1 MERSEGAGLGLSIA
15 GHVGLL
21 ALLSLNLMSV
31 RQMPKL
37 SEPMD
42 VMLVDKAGLV
52 SAAPEISKEPPQ
64 AAQAPELGPV
74 EETPPEPTPAPAKP
88 EPAPPT
94 PPKPAPT
101 PKPALKPAPPK
112 PAPAP
117 TPKPAEKTPPTPAKA
132 APAPAAKA
140 TPAPAKPKPK
150 ATSLGTDF
158 LKGIPV
164 EKSAGKGAAPRAAA
178 ISPIAMNGL
187 VALIASQVKPCYTIP
202 AGGADTASIITRV
215 RLRFKPDGSIAV
227 APEVIGNLGVT
238 PTNQPYV
245 RQMNEAATRAL
256 QRCAPYK
263 LPPDLYEGGWEDVA
277 FTFRPAQMN

>member
-1 MERSEGAGLGLSIA
+1 MDRAEGAGLGISIA
-15 GHVGLL
+15 GHVALL
-21 ALLSLNLMSV
+21 VILSLNLMSV
-31 RQMPKL
+31 RKLPKL

-42 VMLVDKAGLV
+42 VMLVDKAGLT
-52 SAAPEISKEPPQ
+52 SAAPEVSKAPPQ
-64 AAQAPELGPV
+64 AAQAPEVGPT
-74 EETPPEPTPAPAKP
+74 EETAGADPRRPPQPAPDAAPACADP
-88 EPAPPT
+88 EARAQARPSA
-94 PPKPAPT
+94 
-101 PKPALKPAPPK
+101 

-117 TPKPAEKTPPTPAKA
+117 EKAVEKP
-132 APAPAAKA
+132 

-164 EKSAGKGAAPRAAA
+164 EKSTGKAAAPRAAA

-202 AGGADTASIITRV
+202 AGGTDTTSIISRI
-215 RLRFKPDGSIAV
+215 RLRLKKDGSIAA

-238 PTNQPYV
+238 PANQPYV

-263 LPPDLYEGGWEDVA
+263 LPPDLFEAWQDLI
-277 FTFRPAQMN
+277 FTFRPAQMS

>member
-1 MERSEGAGLGLSIA
+1 MDRAEGAGLGISIA
-15 GHVGLL
+15 GHVALL
-21 ALLSLNLMSV
+21 VILSLNLMSV
-31 RQMPKL
+31 RKLPKL

-42 VMLVDKAGLV
+42 VMLVDKAGLT
-52 SAAPEISKEPPQ
+52 SAAPEVSKEPPQ
-64 AAQAPELGPV
+64 AAQAPEIGPT
-74 EETPPEPTPAPAKP
+74 EETPPEPTPAPPKP
-88 EPAPPT
+88 QPAPPT

-101 PKPALKPAPPK
+101 PKPAPKPVPQK

-117 TPKPAEKTPPTPAKA
+117 APEKAVEKP
-132 APAPAAKA
+132 

-164 EKSAGKGAAPRAAA
+164 EKSTGKAAAPRAAA

-187 VALIASQVKPCYTIP
+187 VALIKSQVKPCYTIP
-202 AGGADTASIITRV
+202 AGGTDTTSIISRI
-215 RLRFKPDGSIAV
+215 RLRLKSDGSIAV
-227 APEVIGNLGVT
+227 APEIIGNTGVNSA
-238 PTNQPYV
+238 NQPYV

-263 LPPDLYEGGWEDVA
+263 LPPDLYDAWQDLILNFYPG
-277 FTFRPAQMN
+277 QMG

>member
-1 MERSEGAGLGLSIA
+1 MERAERTGLGLSVV

-21 ALLSLNLMSV
+21 VILSLNLMSV
-31 RQMPKL
+31 RKMPKL

-52 SAAPEISKEPPQ
+52 SAAPQMSKEAPQ
-64 AAQAPELGPV
+64 AAEAPDVAPTV
-74 EETPPEPTPAPAKP
+74 EEAPPP
-88 EPAPPT
+88 EPAPTT
-94 PPKPAPT
+94 PAKAATSPKV
-101 PKPALKPAPPK
+101 
-112 PAPAP
+112 
-117 TPKPAEKTPPTPAKA
+117 AEKPLPKAPGKEPPAKA
-132 APAPAAKA
+132 APA
-140 TPAPAKPKPK
+140 KPK

-164 EKSAGKGAAPRAAA
+164 EKSAGKGAAPRVAA

-202 AGGADTASIITRV
+202 AGGTDTSSIISRV
-215 RLRFKPDGSIAV
+215 RLRLKKDGSIAV
-227 APEVIGNLGVT
+227 APEIIGNVGVNSA
-238 PTNQPYV
+238 NQPYV

-263 LPPDLYEGGWEDVA
+263 LPADLYEGGWEDLI
-277 FTFRPAQMN
+277 FTFRPSQMD

>member
-1 MERSEGAGLGLSIA
+1 MKRAEGAGLGLSIA

-74 EETPPEPTPAPAKP
+74 EEAPPEPTPAPAKP
-88 EPAPPT
+88 EPA

-202 AGGADTASIITRV
+202 AGGADTASIVTRV
-215 RLRFKPDGSIAV
+215 RLRFKRDGSIAV

>member
-1 MERSEGAGLGLSIA
+1 MDRAEGTGLGLSIA
-15 GHVGLL
+15 GHVALL
-21 ALLSLNLMSV
+21 AILSLNLMSV

-42 VMLVDKAGLV
+42 VMLVDKVGLT
-52 SAAPEISKEPPQ
+52 SAAPEVSKEAPQ
-64 AAQAPELGPV
+64 AAEAPEVAPTI
-74 EETPPEPTPAPAKP
+74 EEAPPEPTP
-88 EPAPPT
+88 E
-94 PPKPAPT
+94 PPKPQPAP
-101 PKPALKPAPPK
+101 PAPPK

-117 TPKPAEKTPPTPAKA
+117 KAVEKPAPQKPAPAKA
-132 APAPAAKA
+132 APAPAK
-140 TPAPAKPKPK
+140 PAPAKPKPK

-202 AGGADTASIITRV
+202 AGGTDTTSIISRI
-215 RLRFKPDGSIAV
+215 RLRLKKDGSIAV
-227 APEVIGNLGVT
+227 APEVIGNVGVT
-238 PTNQPYV
+238 PGNQPYV

-263 LPPDLYEGGWEDVA
+263 LPADLFDAWQDLI
-277 FTFRPAQMN
+277 FTFRPAQMS